1 MERSILIHFDNATGE
16 VRVEAEGFEGLS
28 CLSATQPFEEA
39 LGVVEGDAFGN
50 VKDERIFKDEAQTQQ
65 LRTTSTHSIR
75 LRQ

>member
-39 LGVVEGDAFGN
+39 LGVVG
-50 VKDERIFKDEAQTQQ
+50 EREFKDEAQTQQ
-65 LRTTSTHSIR
+65 LRTTNSSQTR

>member
-39 LGVVEGDAFGN
+39 LGVVEGD
-50 VKDERIFKDEAQTQQ
+50 RTFKDEAQTQQ
-65 LRTTSTHSIR
+65 LRTTNSNQTR

>member
-39 LGVVEGDAFGN
+39 LGVVGD
-50 VKDERIFKDEAQTQQ
+50 RTFKDEAQTQQ
-65 LRTTSTHSIR
+65 LRTTNSNQTR

>member
-28 CLSATQPFEEA
+28 CLAATQPFEEA
-39 LGVVEGDAFGN
+39 LGVVGD
-50 VKDERIFKDEAQTQQ
+50 RIFKEESAPQ
-65 LRTTSTHSIR
+65 LRTTNSAQTR

>member
-39 LGVVEGDAFGN
+39 LGVVGD
-50 VKDERIFKDEAQTQQ
+50 RIYKDEAQTQQ
-65 LRTTSTHSIR
+65 LRTTNSNQTR

>member
-1 MERSILIHFDNATGE
+1 MERSILIHFDKTTGE

-39 LGVVEGDAFGN
+39 LGVVEG
-50 VKDERIFKDEAQTQQ
+50 EREFKPEAQSQQ
-65 LRTTSTHSIR
+65 LRTNSNHQTR

>member
-39 LGVVEGDAFGN
+39 LGVVEGD
-50 VKDERIFKDEAQTQQ
+50 RIFKDEAQTQQ

>member
-1 MERSILIHFDNATGE
+1 MERSILIHFDSATGE

-39 LGVVEGDAFGN
+39 LGVVEGD
-50 VKDERIFKDEAQTQQ
+50 RIYKDEAQTQQ
-65 LRTTSTHSIR
+65 LRTTNSSQTR

>member
-39 LGVVEGDAFGN
+39 LGVVGD
-50 VKDERIFKDEAQTQQ
+50 RTFKDEAQTQQ
-65 LRTTSTHSIR
+65 LRTTATHQTR